1 MKHVISITDVGERIG
16 EVLETARKIRHERM
30 DVMDGKVLG
39 LLFEKPSLRTRVSF
53 EMAVR
58 QLGGTPIY
66 LSPQEIQ
73 MGVREPIRDVANVLS
88 GYVDMIAYRGFR
100 NEATVELAAH
110 SKVPVINAL
119 DDAEHPCQALADFL
133 TILDSKGDLKGRKLA
148 YLGDGNNVCNSL
160 MLGAPYVG
168 IDIAVATPKAYRPPV
183 GVIQRAEELA
193 REHGTVVELTTDPDA
208 AVACADAVYTDTWVS
223 MGSEEE
229 KASRLKAFRRYHV
242 DDRIMNMAAED
253 AVFLHCLPAHRGEE
267 VSASVIDG
275 PRSAVYPEAE
285 NRLHAQKALMKIISE
300 DM

>member
-1 MKHVISITDVGERIG
+1 MKHVVSITDVGERIG
-16 EVLETARKIRHERM
+16 EVLSTAQEIRHKRM

-73 MGVREPIRDVANVLS
+73 MGVREPIKDVANVLS
-88 GYVDMIAYRGFR
+88 GYIDMIAYRGFR
-100 NEATVELAAH
+100 NQATVELAAN
-110 SKVPVINAL
+110 SSIPVINAL

-160 MLGAPYVG
+160 MLGAPYIG
-168 IDIAVATPKAYRPPV
+168 LDIAVATPKNYRPPV
-183 GVIQRAEELA
+183 VVIQRAEELA
-193 REHGTVVELTTDPDA
+193 REYGTVMELTTDADGA
-208 AVACADAVYTDTWVS
+208 AADADAVYTDTWVS

-229 KASRLKAFRRYHV
+229 KATRLKAFKRYQV
-242 DDRIMNMAAED
+242 DDRIMDMAQDD
-253 AVFLHCLPAHRGEE
+253 AIFLHCLPAHRGEE
-267 VSASVIDG
+267 VSSSVIDG

-285 NRLHAQKALMKIISE
+285 NRLHAQKALMKLIS
-300 DM
+300 DDI